1 MTPQGH
7 ITLATGGARW
17 FSEST
22 FFTGSSEVCC
32 VLVRVLSGY
41 SEDLPDY
48 HVYGL
53 FDINFV

>member
-48 HVYGL
+48 CEIRG
-53 FDINFV
+53 FVA